1 MAPTPDTASRP
12 DTARS
17 PATASR
23 PDAARRPAT
32 ASRRPRR
39 TQAERVEETR
49 TALVEAT
56 IASLVEVGYAA
67 LTTRDVAERA
77 GVSRGAQTHHFP
89 TKTDLVLAAIEHL
102 FAVQATRFRTLF
114 AAVPAERR
122 DLGAALELLWSIV
135 TGPTYAAVLEVTVAA
150 RTDPELRVVV
160 RAMAVS
166 LEQTVLDLLR
176 EFFPAFADD
185 PDVARAL
192 VDVGFSLVQG
202 AAVSAV
208 AGFGRPEQGIAL
220 AERLA
225 RLLTPDVA
233 ALLKGAVRAIDGPDH
248 P

>member
-1 MAPTPDTASRP
+1 MTPAPT
-12 DTARS
+12 S
-17 PATASR
+17 PARDTS
-23 PDAARRPAT
+23 PDIARPAG
-32 ASRRPRR
+32 RRPRR

-56 IASLVEVGYAA
+56 IASLAEVGYAA
-67 LTTRDVAERA
+67 LTTRDVAARA

-102 FAVQATRFRTLF
+102 FAEQATRFRALF

-150 RTDPELRVVV
+150 RTDPDLRVVV
-160 RAMAVS
+160 HAMAVS
-166 LEQTVLDLLR
+166 LEQTVLELLH
-176 EFFPAFADD
+176 EFFPAFAEDD
-185 PDVARAL
+185 DVARAL

-202 AAVSAV
+202 AAVSAL